1 MRKTWS
7 IFSHE
12 FLHTI
17 KRVGFF
23 VLTFAVLLLALV
35 GIGIGHLISSTT
47 EPRAI
52 EFVTMGYVDETGSFS
67 HYDVK
72 GMAKLVRFET
82 SDEATQ
88 ALIRGE
94 IAEYVVIPSDYA
106 STRAIHRYTLIK
118 EAEPSPVTAD
128 AIENFLIS
136 NLLAGEVPP
145 DIIAR
150 VEAPLN
156 LTVTRLTPT
165 GEVASDQSGFLGIL
179 IPGIFAL
186 LLALS
191 LQVSSSYLLQGLG
204 EEKESRLIEVLLSSV
219 SVRQLLMGKVMGLG
233 AAGLLQV
240 VVWLVSAPLLL
251 RLASSPLRDFIAQL
265 TIPPNFI
272 LLGIVYFVLGYL
284 LFAVL
289 SVGVGAVSPNSRE
302 GQSLALLYTL
312 LGFVPLWLLSP
323 MMFSPRSPVWIV
335 LTIFP
340 ITAPVQTMLRLGLV
354 EIPAWQI
361 GVSVVVMVLSIV
373 GGMSLAVRVFRT
385 LLLRT
390 GNRPSLAEIVR
401 SLRDR

>member
-1 MRKTWS
+1 MRKTWL

-12 FLHTI
+12 FLHTV

-23 VLTFAVLLLALV
+23 VLTFAVPLLALAA
-35 GIGIGHLISSTT
+35 IGIGHLISSTA
-47 EPRAI
+47 EPPTR
-52 EFVTMGYVDETGSFS
+52 EFVTIGYVDETGTFS
-67 HYDVK
+67 HYDTK

-82 SDEATQ
+82 SKEATQ
-88 ALIRGE
+88 ALIRDE
-94 IAEYVVIPSDYA
+94 ISEYFVIPSAYA
-106 STRAIHRYTLIK
+106 STQVIHRFTLFK
-118 EAEPSPVTAD
+118 EAEPSPVVAD
-128 AIENFLIS
+128 AIEDFLTS

-145 DIIAR
+145 DLIAR

-165 GEVASDQSGFLGIL
+165 GGVASDQSGIVSIL
-179 IPGIFAL
+179 IPGVFAL

-219 SVRQLLMGKVMGLG
+219 SVRQLLMGKVLGLG

-251 RLASSPLRDFIAQL
+251 RLASSPLRDL
-265 TIPPNFI
+265 VSLLHIPPNFI

-302 GQSLALLYTL
+302 AQSLALLYTL
-312 LGFVPLWLLSP
+312 LGFVPLWLASLLI
-323 MMFSPRSPVWIV
+323 FSPRSPLWVV

-340 ITAPVQTMLRLGLV
+340 ITAPVQTMLRLGLL
-354 EIPAWQI
+354 EIPVWQI
-361 GVSVVVMVLSIV
+361 VVSVVMLVASIV
-373 GGMSLAVRVFRT
+373 GGMSLAVRIFRA
-385 LLLRT
+385 LLLKT
-390 GNRPSLAEIVR
+390 GNRPGLAEIVR
-401 SLRDR
+401 SLRER